1 MENSDQAQTPGIK
14 RKYKYYF
21 TQRVRD
27 MYALKYKMEPGK
39 WHEKEDVQKFVEEN
53 RQDLDRE
60 IAERLRNCDVDTET
74 SKCENFMSSLKQSY
88 GNDVHITILTDGDV
102 IFVVIPQKDGRKVV
116 VTCFHQE
123 MIHENEN
130 VEE

>member
-39 WHEKEDVQKFVEEN
+39 WHEKEDVQKYVEEN

-60 IAERLRNCDVDTET
+60 IAERLRTSDIDTET
-74 SKCENFMSSLKQSY
+74 AQCEKFMSSLRQSY
-88 GNDVHITILTDGDV
+88 GDDVHITLLTDGDAV
-102 IFVVIPQKDGRKVV
+102 FVVIPQKDGRKVV
-116 VTCFHQE
+116 VTCFPQD
-123 MIHENEN
+123 IARENT
-130 VEE
+130 EE